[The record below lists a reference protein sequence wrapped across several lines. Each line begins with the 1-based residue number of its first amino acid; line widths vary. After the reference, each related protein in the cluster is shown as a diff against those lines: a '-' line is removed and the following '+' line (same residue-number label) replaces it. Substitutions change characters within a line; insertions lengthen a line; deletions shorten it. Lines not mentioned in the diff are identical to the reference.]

1 MNHKFNLKQ
10 RVAALCMAAM
20 MCCSLFPAGAFAEA
34 PRADADGT
42 LIMEQD
48 KEAITDDSHLTEASD
63 PDPGEESTPK
73 SSEAAATSQ
82 SADEDEPVETSTGYT
97 FDGAVLY
104 TDLPDAPTGSY
115 MGSQGLPVATGE
127 TKIGISAWPNDQLE
141 ESTDS
146 YLSAD
151 TLNSDDLTM
160 MAPLLEGTDYAV
172 APILAQV
179 EYPADGSNL
188 DVVLPNEVTVLD
200 FYGVPADEATR
211 SSLVHSEYTETS
223 AAVMGLYVQ
232 ADDDFSAQL
241 VYTAPDGSTLTKV
254 LHVVIDRSG
263 TMAAPFAETTDIA
276 AYAERPTPAVTSGK
290 ITKVEKVNG
299 TWLIWF
305 NGEEAY
311 CCTHGANGQ
320 PKGCP
325 PYTYTNTS
333 LVSADQCIPGDHYG
347 NQYRIWGG
355 LDQLSMELLPD
366 APVAFSA
373 EDAERISLLD
383 FCCTIYDDTQLWLIE
398 NYPESTAAKIYLESA
413 QALLDGA
420 VAYAK
425 PRGYYT
431 YIYTPARSG
440 WQTVALIGPEIS
452 EEETEEPKPV
462 VQEYYA
468 SWEAPAQSASG
479 TVDLTYGITTDKI
492 QLKTLEKV
500 DGATIEIEPIT
511 KSGTIDGGSWSI
523 SDRKSVV

>member
-1 MNHKFNLKQ
+1 MNHKFKIKQ

-20 MCCSLFPAGAFAEA
+20 MCCSLFPTGAFAEA
-34 PRADADGT
+34 PRADEDGT

-48 KEAITDDSHLTEASD
+48 KEAVTDDSHQTEASD

-82 SADEDEPVETSTGYT
+82 SADEDAPVETSTDYT
-97 FDGAVLY
+97 FGGAVLY

-179 EYPADGSNL
+179 EYPANSSSL

-211 SSLVHSEYTETS
+211 SSLVHSEYAETS

-232 ADDDFSAQL
+232 ADADFSAQL
-241 VYTAPDGSTLTKV
+241 VYTAPDGSTFTKA
-254 LHVVIDRSG
+254 LHVVIDRSR
-263 TMAAPFAETTDIA
+263 TMAAPFADTTDVA

-333 LVSADQCIPGDHYG
+333 LVSAD
-347 NQYRIWGG
+347 
-355 LDQLSMELLPD
+355 
-366 APVAFSA
+366 
-373 EDAERISLLD
+373 
-383 FCCTIYDDTQLWLIE
+383 CCF
-398 NYPESTAAKIYLESA
+398 AK
-413 QALLDGA
+413 
-420 VAYAK
+420 K
-425 PRGYYT
+425 
-431 YIYTPARSG
+431 
-440 WQTVALIGPEIS
+440 
-452 EEETEEPKPV
+452 
-462 VQEYYA
+462 
-468 SWEAPAQSASG
+468 
-479 TVDLTYGITTDKI
+479 
-492 QLKTLEKV
+492 LKRL
-500 DGATIEIEPIT
+500 
-511 KSGTIDGGSWSI
+511 
-523 SDRKSVV
+523 

>member
-1 MNHKFNLKQ
+1 MNHKFKLKQ

-42 LIMEQD
+42 PIVVQGNENVTPDAPQ
-48 KEAITDDSHLTEASD
+48 TDESD
-63 PDPGEESTPK
+63 PDPGENTPED
-73 SSEAAATSQ
+73 SETLMVTQ
-82 SADEDEPVETSTGYT
+82 SADEDKPVDDSTDYT

-141 ESTDS
+141 ESADS

-151 TLNSDDLTM
+151 TLNGDDLTM
-160 MAPLLEGTDYAV
+160 KAPLLEGTGYAV

-179 EYPADGSNL
+179 EYPADGSSL

-200 FYGVPADEATR
+200 FYGVPADETTR

-232 ADDDFSAQL
+232 ADADFSAQL
-241 VYTAPDGSTLTKV
+241 VYTAPDGSTLTKA
-254 LHVVIDRSG
+254 LHVVIDRSR
-263 TMAAPFAETTDIA
+263 TMAAPFAETTDVA

-333 LVSADQCIPGDHYG
+333 LVSADQYIPGDHYG

-366 APVAFSA
+366 TPAVFSA
-373 EDAERISLLD
+373 EDTEEISLPHDLRR
-383 FCCTIYDDTQLWLIE
+383 
-398 NYPESTAAKIYLESA
+398 YP
-413 QALLDGA
+413 D
-420 VAYAK
+420 VA
-425 PRGYYT
+425 
-431 YIYTPARSG
+431 
-440 WQTVALIGPEIS
+440 
-452 EEETEEPKPV
+452 
-462 VQEYYA
+462 
-468 SWEAPAQSASG
+468 
-479 TVDLTYGITTDKI
+479 D
-492 QLKTLEKV
+492 
-500 DGATIEIEPIT
+500 
-511 KSGTIDGGSWSI
+511 
-523 SDRKSVV
+523 

>member
-1 MNHKFNLKQ
+1 MYRKFKLKQ

-20 MCCSLFPAGAFAEA
+20 LCCSLFPAGVFAEA

-42 LIMEQD
+42 LILEQD
-48 KEAITDDSHLTEASD
+48 KEAVTDDSHQTEASD

-82 SADEDEPVETSTGYT
+82 SADEDAPLETSTDYT

-179 EYPADGSNL
+179 EYPADGSSL

-211 SSLVHSEYTETS
+211 SSLVHSEYSETS

-232 ADDDFSAQL
+232 ADADFSAQL
-241 VYTAPDGSTLTKV
+241 VYTSPDGSTLTKA

-263 TMAAPFAETTDIA
+263 TMAAPFAETTDVA

-299 TWLIWF
+299 TWLI
-305 NGEEAY
+305 
-311 CCTHGANGQ
+311 
-320 PKGCP
+320 
-325 PYTYTNTS
+325 
-333 LVSADQCIPGDHYG
+333 
-347 NQYRIWGG
+347 
-355 LDQLSMELLPD
+355 
-366 APVAFSA
+366 
-373 EDAERISLLD
+373 
-383 FCCTIYDDTQLWLIE
+383 
-398 NYPESTAAKIYLESA
+398 
-413 QALLDGA
+413 
-420 VAYAK
+420 
-425 PRGYYT
+425 
-431 YIYTPARSG
+431 
-440 WQTVALIGPEIS
+440 
-452 EEETEEPKPV
+452 
-462 VQEYYA
+462 
-468 SWEAPAQSASG
+468 
-479 TVDLTYGITTDKI
+479 
-492 QLKTLEKV
+492 
-500 DGATIEIEPIT
+500 
-511 KSGTIDGGSWSI
+511 
-523 SDRKSVV
+523 